1 MNKNVKPI
9 FEALLSHLETFD
21 KIEVSYLKTCV
32 QVKKGSTVLSISKK
46 KDCLELE
53 FQLDREDDFF
63 PVFKCQRIS
72 KNRILHRVA
81 LGELSDF
88 DQQIKIWIKDTYQL
102 IK

>member
-32 QVKKGSTVLSISKK
+32 QVK

-88 DQQIKIWIKDTYQL
+88 DQQIKIWIKGAYQL